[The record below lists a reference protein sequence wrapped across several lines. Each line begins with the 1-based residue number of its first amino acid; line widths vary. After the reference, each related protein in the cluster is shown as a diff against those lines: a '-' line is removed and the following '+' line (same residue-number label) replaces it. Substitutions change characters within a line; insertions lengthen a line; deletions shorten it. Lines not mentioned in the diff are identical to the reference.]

1 MRDGCIRKL
10 KQTTCSGNESAKV
23 YDVVPFPL
31 HDPNTISRGL
41 SLGMRSPVVGGNTQA
56 IHVYIIR
63 YRLIKLLTRKSIFL
77 SQLDSC
83 TTEISFILRQ
93 NG

>member
-10 KQTTCSGNESAKV
+10 KQTTCSGNESPKV
-23 YDVVPFPL
+23 YDVVPFPVL
-31 HDPNTISRGL
+31 DPNTVSRGL
-41 SLGMRSPVVGGNTQA
+41 SLGMRSPVVGGNKQA

-63 YRLIKLLTRKSIFL
+63 YKLIKLLTRMSIFL

-83 TTEISFILRQ
+83 TRYLSF
-93 NG
+93 

>member
-10 KQTTCSGNESAKV
+10 KQTTCSGNENPKV
-23 YDVVPFPL
+23 YDVVPFPVQHKNRVSFL
-31 HDPNTISRGL
+31 LTVFARVSRWL
-41 SLGMRSPVVGGNTQA
+41 SLCMRSPVVEG

-63 YRLIKLLTRKSIFL
+63 YKLIKLLIRKSIFL

-83 TTEISFILRQ
+83 TRYLSF
-93 NG
+93 

>member
-1 MRDGCIRKL
+1 MRDGCIRKR
-10 KQTTCSGNESAKV
+10 KQTTCSGNESPKV
-23 YDVVPFPL
+23 YDVVPFPV
-31 HDPNTISRGL
+31 HDPNATSRGL

-63 YRLIKLLTRKSIFL
+63 YKLIKLLTLKSIFL

-83 TTEISFILRQ
+83 ARYRSF
-93 NG
+93 